1 MVHLSNTGNISIY
14 TVGITCGV
22 EVNLDHVLEKIIQIS
37 KRYKAKRVILF
48 GSRARGDNSPVSD
61 YDIAVFGEDLSPLDK
76 ARFSAEVED
85 IETLKK
91 IDLLFFDTQHS
102 WADNI
107 VRDGVILYEQAGDEI
122 A

>member
-1 MVHLSNTGNISIY
+1 
-14 TVGITCGV
+14 
-22 EVNLDHVLEKIIQIS
+22 LDHVLEEIIQIS
-37 KRYKAKRVILF
+37 VRYKAKKVILF

-61 YDIAVFGEDLSPLDK
+61 YDIAVDAKDLSPLDK

-91 IDLLFFDTQHS
+91 IDLLFFDTQHR

-107 VRDGVILYEQAGDEI
+107 ARDGVILYEQAGDET

>member
-1 MVHLSNTGNISIY
+1 MHNNGNIGIW
-14 TVGITCGV
+14 TVGITYGV
-22 EVNLDHVLEKIIQIS
+22 EVNMDQVLKQVIGIS
-37 KRYKAKRVILF
+37 VRYKAKKVILF

-61 YDIAVFGEDLSPLDK
+61 YDIAVFAEDLSPLDK

>member
-1 MVHLSNTGNISIY
+1 M
-14 TVGITCGV
+14 
-22 EVNLDHVLEKIIQIS
+22 DHVLEEIIQIS

-61 YDIAVFGEDLSPLDK
+61 YDIAVCAEELSPHDK

-85 IETLKK
+85 IETLKR
-91 IDLLFFDTQHS
+91 IDLLFFDTKYRL
-102 WADNI
+102 ADNI
-107 VRDGVILYEQAGDEI
+107 ARDGVILYERAGDST